1 MARSLVIVESPA
13 KASTLGK
20 FLGKDFQVAACYGH
34 VRDLDRKGIAVDRA
48 KGYAPNY
55 RIVPGKER
63 TVVELTKLARKA
75 ERIYLAADPDREGE
89 AICWHL
95 HELLKKEAPQARFH
109 RAEFNE
115 ITKAAVTRAIE
126 KPTRISSDRVG
137 AQQAR
142 RIIDRLVG
150 YEVSEL
156 LWQKVWRGLSAGRVQ
171 TVALRIIVERET
183 EREAFVPIP
192 YFSVP
197 VVLAKDGAAFPARVV
212 AWRGQKLQFDGSDP
226 RLASQAAADEVRAH
240 VQASALAVVSVEAR
254 ERRTNPAP
262 PFTTPTLQ
270 QAAAR
275 SLGFSV
281 RRTMMVA
288 QRLYEGRQVGE
299 RGTVGL
305 ITYMRTDSVRI
316 ADEALVAVREHIAET
331 YGAAA
336 LPAEPRR
343 YKQKKDAQD
352 AHEAIRP
359 TTLDLPPDALAAYLQ
374 PDELKLYRLIWT
386 RFVASQMTPSLSEV
400 TTVEIEARRTGARDV
415 AGLRASGSVLKDPG
429 FLRVYGQAA
438 DDTSSNAPEDEAAGE
453 DAKVRLPALAQG
465 DALELKE
472 ARAEGHE
479 TQPPPRFNEA
489 SLVKFMEENGIGRPS
504 TYADIL
510 RKIEQREYVR
520 KKERRFIPTP
530 LGRLVVDLMKEG
542 FEEFFQTEYTAR
554 MEEELDEVEEGKV
567 GWRDALADF
576 DGKFSKDRERAKK
589 QMHSVKAGM
598 LMPLVREAFNDF
610 RLTNDPGDTCPESG
624 HPLKLRMGKAGL
636 FIACSG
642 YPDCTW
648 TVDIPETEE
657 DPLDVSELEGQTCEE
672 CGSPMRLRTARTGSV
687 FLGCTAY
694 PRCRNAVNVSVQGG
708 KPEARPDEP
717 TGEQCPAC
725 GHGLVKRHGR
735 FGEYVSCSNY
745 PDCRYKPPKPVTLTG
760 VSCPECAQGE
770 ILERKGRFG
779 PFYGCSRYPECTRN
793 FRARPVPRPCPDCG
807 TPYLLVRERK
817 AGAFYVCDKEDCG
830 FEAPADDVE
839 RYPVRT
845 EVTEAARQA
854 ALEAAKPKPTPKRK
868 RRRAE
873 PAVDATAPPAAAA
886 AQPTAARRAASA
898 RKKKPGPAAGRA
910 PAARPARS
918 GARSALG
925 SATVRPPAAGTRG
938 GDAMTRSGTAA
949 GRSGAGATRGRAAVR
964 RKARS

>member
-34 VRDLDRKGIAVDRA
+34 VRDLDKRGIAVDRA
-48 KGYAPNY
+48 KGYEPNY

-63 TVVELTKLARKA
+63 TVAELTKLARKA

-95 HELLKKEAPQARFH
+95 HELLKKEAPKARFH

-115 ITKAAVTRAIE
+115 ITKSAVTRAIE
-126 KPTRISSDRVG
+126 QPTRISQDRVG

-156 LWQKVWRGLSAGRVQ
+156 LWQNVWRGLSAGRVQ
-171 TVALRIIVERET
+171 TVALRIIVERES
-183 EREAFVPIP
+183 ERERFSPIP

-197 VVLAKDGAAFPARVV
+197 VGGAKNGAAFPARVV

-226 RLASQAAADEVRAH
+226 RLASREAAEEVRAH
-240 VQASALAVVSVEAR
+240 VEGSALRVVSVEAR

-262 PFTTPTLQ
+262 PFTTPKLQ

-288 QRLYEGRQVGE
+288 QRLYEGRQVGG

-316 ADEALVAVREHIAET
+316 ANEALEAVREHIRSV
-331 YGAAA
+331 YGEVA
-336 LPAEPRR
+336 LPAEARR

-359 TTLDLPPDALAAYLQ
+359 TTLDLPPEAVAPYLQ
-374 PDELKLYRLIWT
+374 PDELKLYRLIWN

-400 TTVEIEARRTGARDV
+400 TTVEIEARRDGSSDLAM
-415 AGLRASGSVLKDPG
+415 LRASGSVLKDPG
-429 FLRVYGQAA
+429 FLRVYGQTA
-438 DDTSSNAPEDEAAGE
+438 DDESTNAPEEEAAGE
-453 DAKVRLPALAQG
+453 DAKVRLPALAEG
-465 DALELKE
+465 DALELRE

-520 KKERRFIPTP
+520 KKDRRFIPTP

-567 GWRDALADF
+567 DWRQALADF
-576 DGKFSKDRERAKK
+576 DGKFSKDRERAKR
-589 QMHSVKAGM
+589 QMHSVKAG
-598 LMPLVREAFNDF
+598 LLLPVVRAEFSDF
-610 RLTNDPGDTCPESG
+610 RMTNDPGDTCPESG

-648 TVDIPETEE
+648 TLDIPETEE
-657 DPLDVSELEGQTCEE
+657 DPLDVTELEGQTCEE

-694 PRCRNAVNVSVQGG
+694 PRCRNAVNVAMQGG
-708 KPEARPDEP
+708 RPEARPDEP

-725 GHGLVKRHGR
+725 GHALVKRHGR
-735 FGEYVSCSNY
+735 FGEYVACSNY

-760 VSCPECAQGE
+760 VRCPECGQGE

-793 FRARPVPRPCPDCG
+793 FPARPVPKPCPECG
-807 TPYLLVRERK
+807 TPHLVVRERK
-817 AGAFYVCDKEDCG
+817 AGAFYVCEKEECG
-830 FEAPADDVE
+830 FEAPADDLE

-845 EVTEAARQA
+845 EITEAARQA
-854 ALEAAKPKPTPKRK
+854 ALEGATPKPAPKRK
-868 RRRAE
+868 RRKPAE
-873 PAVDATAPPAAAA
+873 PGSTAAAPAAPPAAA
-886 AQPTAARRAASA
+886 PRKPARRAASA
-898 RKKKPGPAAGRA
+898 RPKAPRRPKPEGVEPATTKGRA
-910 PAARPARS
+910 RAAK
-918 GARSALG
+918 
-925 SATVRPPAAGTRG
+925 
-938 GDAMTRSGTAA
+938 
-949 GRSGAGATRGRAAVR
+949 GRAGKAVERAR
-964 RKARS
+964 RTKPRR